1 MDVGGD
7 GGPQIVLVLQDV
19 YTVIDEPR
27 LLPRPVRLGDPA
39 LVPVV
44 GELFCRSVWERDLRQ
59 PVLVVVLVG
68 SDKGG
73 RLPNPGASSG
83 CDEPLFLLANI
94 QDEMAFQT
102 KALSDKGFHAHRFPA
117 SFQFGVELGRNRIS
131 LSADALLSD
140 THGHLQAFTHAA
152 TLLGDEPL
160 FCYLLTPQILRKTHN
175 S

>member
-1 MDVGGD
+1 
-7 GGPQIVLVLQDV
+7 
-19 YTVIDEPR
+19 
-27 LLPRPVRLGDPA
+27 
-39 LVPVV
+39 
-44 GELFCRSVWERDLRQ
+44 
-59 PVLVVVLVG
+59 
-68 SDKGG
+68 
-73 RLPNPGASSG
+73 
-83 CDEPLFLLANI
+83 
-94 QDEMAFQT
+94 MAFQT

-160 FCYLLTPQILRKTHN
+160 RLAGRGRRYTSTRTTRTGRSPST